1 MSRRSL
7 PRRSTGRGAPTPR
20 LDVSDCCRTAAAGIA
35 PRHAGAWAGL
45 LLLAGASGIALMVA
59 GFRKGRRRVGKRGD
73 GDAEGHLSAVSF
85 HFLSV
90 GRTCRYE
97 ELISRIEVQFML
109 VEMRALALFRLR
121 TATGHRLYT
130 SRI

>member
-1 MSRRSL
+1 
-7 PRRSTGRGAPTPR
+7 
-20 LDVSDCCRTAAAGIA
+20 
-35 PRHAGAWAGL
+35 
-45 LLLAGASGIALMVA
+45 MVA
-59 GFRKGRRRVGKRGD
+59 GFRTRASFRKGRRRVGKRGD

-121 TATGHRLYT
+121 TGHRLYT
-130 SRI
+130 YTYNTVSPSVHLRIRRLGLQQPNALATRRSVRRTLFGHARAALFVG